1 MTVHT
6 MDESKRIKY
15 LMLVVLVGI
24 AFFGSYGFAAA
35 KARAVRAAGGT
46 ALQAGFPAAAGGAG
60 AAAGGGCGMGCCG
73 GGGNPTGQPIE
84 KATTVSGDVQTI
96 EVDASQGYY
105 DPDTIRAK
113 AGVPLRITF
122 SQASGCLG
130 QVVFPQFN
138 KGADL
143 SAGPQTIELPA
154 LEPGEYQF
162 SCGMGMVF
170 GKLIV
175 EREA

>member
-1 MTVHT
+1 MSNVHT

-24 AFFGSYGFAAA
+24 AFFGSYGFAVARSRAA
-35 KARAVRAAGGT
+35 RAAGGT
-46 ALQAGFPAAAGGAG
+46 AYQADFTAPAAGGSAAG
-60 AAAGGGCGMGCCG
+60 ACACCG
-73 GGGNPTGQPIE
+73 GSGSPTGEPIE

-113 AGVPLRITF
+113 AGVPIKITF
-122 SQASGCLG
+122 SQASGCLA

-138 KGADL
+138 VGADL
-143 SAGPQTIELPA
+143 TSGPQTIELPA
-154 LEPGEYQF
+154 LEAGEYGF
-162 SCGMGMVF
+162 NCGMNMVF
-170 GKLIV
+170 GKLVV
-175 EREA
+175 E